1 MTPAPEFPVV
11 ELGAAVEV
19 RPMRDVNSDVSGIEV
34 DLGGLTAYDKRVG
47 VEGSL
52 IEAARSGVEP
62 LVHAIFS
69 VPSEYTDAGRLIELP
84 KPSVPMPRE
93 KVIPKEREA
102 TKWEK
107 YAKEKGISKKRRSR
121 LVFHEP
127 TGEYLPRYGKNS
139 AKSLQRDVIL
149 PHKEGD
155 GGENPFLKKRR
166 EQKER
171 VKFEQKKQRGNLG
184 RAAKKNGTHNHNM
197 KDNPLTSMDAQ
208 PRGPSGKR
216 NIPLKNLKAG
226 ISVLQKSTASAGK
239 FDKRVKNE
247 PKVITKGKRRKF
259 HPVADKKGM
268 VNERERAQKVLNRVL
283 LGQR

>member
-1 MTPAPEFPVV
+1 MAPAPDFP
-11 ELGAAVEV
+11 AVEEEVAEV
-19 RPMRDVNSDVSGIEV
+19 RALRDVNSDVSGVEV

-52 IEAARSGVEP
+52 IEVARSGVEP

-69 VPSEYTDAGRLIELP
+69 APSEYTDVGRLIELP
-84 KPSVPMPRE
+84 KPTVAMPRE
-93 KVIPKEREA
+93 KVIPKEREP

-139 AKSLQRDVIL
+139 AKALQRDVIL
-149 PHKEGD
+149 PHKEAD
-155 GGENPFLKKRR
+155 KGENPFLKKRR
-166 EQKER
+166 EQRER
-171 VKFEQKKQRGNLG
+171 VRFEQKKQRINLG
-184 RAAKKNGTHNHNM
+184 RADKNKK
-197 KDNPLTSMDAQ
+197 KVNPLSSMDAQ

-216 NIPLKNLKAG
+216 NIPLKNLKDG

-247 PKVITKGKRRKF
+247 PKVISKGKRRKF
-259 HPVADKKGM
+259 QPVADKKGIAS
-268 VNERERAQKVLNRVL
+268 ERERAQKVLNRVL